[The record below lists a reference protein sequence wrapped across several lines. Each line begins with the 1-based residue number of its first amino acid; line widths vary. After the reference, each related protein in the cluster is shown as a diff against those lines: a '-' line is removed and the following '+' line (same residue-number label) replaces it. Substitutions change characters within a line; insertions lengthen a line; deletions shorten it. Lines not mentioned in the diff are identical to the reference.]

1 MKQRELQSH
10 GAQVGLRL
18 ELASRKHDRFGWDKL
33 SEEIKTLL
41 RADWTA
47 ALMDYPI
54 DELDAAI
61 ASFTLSTPNKCPN
74 EGHIRQVIIANRT
87 AIRARQPKPEE
98 PEREKVPFDAEK
110 IMREVG
116 FRPKK
121 FNDKPEG

>member
-18 ELASRKHDRFGWDKL
+18 ELTSRKHDRFGWDRL

-47 ALMDYPI
+47 ALLDYTI
-54 DELDAAI
+54 EEIDAAI

-74 EGHIRQVIIANRT
+74 EGHIRNIIVEKRK

-98 PEREKVPFDAEK
+98 LEREKVPFDNEQ